1 VTTTRKRTSTTRRA
15 RPRKAGAGS
24 TALFLTGLC
33 PNECRF
39 CFEQSENAT
48 RYVRGKDEVLA
59 AIETLRA
66 AGAGSVDL
74 IGGEPLLHPDFAAIA
89 RAAVG
94 AGLRVNV
101 TTNALALADRAFA
114 RKVLPLLDE
123 VIVSIH
129 AGDARAYRAL
139 TRNDSGFATLRE
151 ALRMLRRIASG
162 TRVMFNTT
170 LTHRSLGTLEGILAL
185 VAPFPGARWDIT
197 NPFPLG
203 GARDDYATIAPRIGE
218 AARAFAGLVPRALAA
233 GVVVRFSFFPACA
246 FGYATQHSNDV
257 AEPGRATGY
266 RVDHTLNPQHPDDL
280 LFRRAFGRP
289 CRTCRLRRD
298 RTCFGVPQA
307 YLDAFGDA
315 DLRPPGK
322 DPPP

>member
-1 VTTTRKRTSTTRRA
+1 MKTTTKRPARGSTRA
-15 RPRKAGAGS
+15 AKTGGAPSS

-39 CFEQSENAT
+39 CFERSENAT
-48 RYVRGKDEVLA
+48 RYVREKSEVLA
-59 AIETLRA
+59 AIEELRA

-89 RAAVG
+89 RAAAG

-101 TTNALALADRAFA
+101 TTNGLALADRAFA
-114 RKVLPLLDE
+114 RKVLPLLDG
-123 VIVSIH
+123 VVVSIH

-139 TRNDSGFATLRE
+139 TGNDSGFATLRQ
-151 ALRMLRRIASG
+151 ALRELRRAGSG
-162 TRVMFNTT
+162 VRVMFNTT

-185 VAPFPGARWDIT
+185 VAPFAGARWDIT

-203 GARDDYATIAPRIGE
+203 GARDDYAAIAPRIGE
-218 AARAFAGLVPRALAA
+218 ASRAFAGLVPRARAA

-246 FGYATQHSNDV
+246 FGYATEHSNDV
-257 AEPGRATGY
+257 AEPALATGY
-266 RVDHTLNPQHPDDL
+266 RVDHALNPEHPGDL
-280 LFRRAFGRP
+280 VFRRAFGRP
-289 CRTCRLRRD
+289 CRACRLRRE
-298 RTCFGVPQA
+298 RLCFGVPEA
-307 YLDAFGDA
+307 YLAAFGDA

-322 DPPP
+322 EPP